1 MMSRLFLNNVNKVYD
16 DNVQAIYDFNLK
28 ISEKEFIVL
37 VGPSGCGKST
47 ILKMIAGIEN
57 ITDGELYIND
67 KLMNQVQAKKR
78 NVAMVFQSYA
88 LYPHMNVYDNIAFGL
103 KYNNLSKDEIS
114 QRVHFV
120 SKLLEIDDIL
130 DKRADFLSGGQQQR
144 VSIGRAIAK
153 NADILLMDEPLSNLD
168 AKLRVHMRM
177 EIMKLHKRMQTTTI
191 YVTHDQIEAMS
202 MADRMVVMNQ
212 GKIQQIGTPMEIYRN
227 PANMFVASFVGIPSI
242 NFLKG
247 RKQGSNFVFDKNTIV
262 LDEDG
267 KEKLKKYEGKEVILG
282 IRPEDVCVVD
292 KNEAFYTSSKITFY
306 IEHREFLGKETIL
319 CGTCGTHYMQVIVD
333 SSNMD
338 RINQVVFL
346 KLKQRKFYFFDV
358 TTGVAIN

>member
-1 MMSRLFLNNVNKVYD
+1 MSRLFLKDISKVYD
-16 DNVQAIYDFNLK
+16 DNVQAVYDFNLK

-47 ILKMIAGIEN
+47 ILKMIAGIES

-78 NVAMVFQSYA
+78 DVAMVFQSYA

-130 DKRADFLSGGQQQR
+130 DKRTDLLSGGQQQR

-202 MADRMVVMNQ
+202 MADRMVVMNK

-227 PANMFVASFVGIPSI
+227 PANMFVASFIGFPSI

-247 RKQGSNFVFDKNTIV
+247 RKQGSNFVFDGNTIV
-262 LDEDG
+262 LDGDC
-267 KEKLKKYEGKEVILG
+267 KEKLKKYEGKEVVLG
-282 IRPEDVCVVD
+282 IRPEDVCIVD
-292 KNEAFYTSSKITFY
+292 KNEELYTSSKIAFY
-306 IEHREFLGKETIL
+306 IDYREFLGKETIL
-319 CGTCGTHYMQVIVD
+319 YGTCGSHYMQVIVD
-333 SSNMD
+333 SDSMN
-338 RINQVVFL
+338 RIDQVVHL
-346 KLKQRKFYFFDV
+346 KLNQRKFYFFDII
-358 TTGVAIN
+358 TGLAIN